1 MAHPQG
7 CGRLMGLSRILIHLP
22 VNILALVLAA
32 AGQHIGH
39 PLHLSAVVFEETAD
53 HAAAPS
59 GPHRGTDD
67 DKPVIFQLSFRFKS
81 RSTGKQSTKK
91 PKGVKVPPEDEP
103 FDVEA
108 YAFDYGDDDENCL
121 RV

>member
-1 MAHPQG
+1 MDYSVSYCYDVETQWGLFSMKIP
-7 CGRLMGLSRILIHLP
+7 GRVGYQCSNFYRQLIRE
-22 VNILALVLAA
+22 
-32 AGQHIGH
+32 G
-39 PLHLSAVVFEETAD
+39 VVI
-53 HAAAPS
+53 
-59 GPHRGTDD
+59 DD
-67 DKPVIFQLSFRFKS
+67 NYFIDEKNQLSFRFKS